1 MLVKCLKG
9 EADVAFWTQASGKQ
23 VVSWV
28 ESLGDLW
35 PEGDWARKYWME
47 LVQRLK
53 GDEHG

>member
-9 EADVAFWTQASGKQ
+9 EADIAFWTQASGKQ

-35 PEGDWARKYWME
+35 LDGDWMRPFWARLVAE
-47 LVQRLK
+47 LKRREL
-53 GDEHG
+53 H